1 MGEQDWLDVL
11 GELRARE
18 EPCVVV
24 VVTAV
29 KGSAPREPGAR
40 MVVTRA
46 GIAQGTIG
54 GGELERLAREEAVR
68 RLSEP
73 TAASGSADYP
83 LAEAAGQCCGGHVT
97 LFYELLR
104 WRRRTL
110 AIFGA
115 GHVGQAL
122 AGLAPWLRARV
133 RLIDGRDEAE
143 LHPRPPR
150 ERPYELVCVDAPEA
164 ELDELPPDALVVIM
178 THDHALDLAILERAL
193 RRGCFPWIGLIGSQR
208 KRERFEKR
216 LLQRGFPAHTLS
228 LVRCP
233 IGVTR
238 TSKEPTAI
246 ALSVAAELASLL
258 DGSTASR
265 P

>member
-1 MGEQDWLDVL
+1 MTHAQDWLDVL

-18 EPCVVV
+18 EACVVV

-40 MVVTRA
+40 MLVTRA
-46 GIAQGTIG
+46 GIVHGTIG
-54 GGELERLAREEAVR
+54 GGELERLARLEAEA
-68 RLSEP
+68 RLADP
-73 TAASGSADYP
+73 AAASGSIEYP

-97 LFYELLR
+97 VFLELLR

-133 RLIDGRDEAE
+133 RVFDSRDEAE

-150 ERPYELVCVDAPEA
+150 ERPYELECVDAPEA
-164 ELDELPPDALVVIM
+164 ELDGLPADTLVVIM
-178 THDHALDLAILERAL
+178 THDHAQDLVLVERAL
-193 RRGCFPWIGLIGSQR
+193 RRGCFPWVGLIGSQR

-216 LLQRGFPAHTLS
+216 LLQRGLAAHTLA
-228 LVRCP
+228 LLRCP

-246 ALSVAAELASLL
+246 ALSVAAELATRL
-258 DGSTASR
+258 DSAPT
-265 P
+265 PP